1 MKGAIISHVGRKKNG
16 QSRHTHTLQTSAV
29 VVDVLIPKNLDGFF
43 HVVLFS
49 RPPGDG
55 RARATVVAGQERWC
69 TQYYIQEREIMDA

>member
-1 MKGAIISHVGRKKNG
+1 MASHA
-16 QSRHTHTLQTSAV
+16 THTLQTSAV

-55 RARATVVAGQERWC
+55 RARATVVAGQY